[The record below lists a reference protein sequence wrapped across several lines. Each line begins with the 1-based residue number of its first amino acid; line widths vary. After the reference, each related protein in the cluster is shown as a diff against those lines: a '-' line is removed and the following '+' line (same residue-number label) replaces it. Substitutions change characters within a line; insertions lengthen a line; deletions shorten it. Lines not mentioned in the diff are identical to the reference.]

1 MDPAIADL
9 FIDDWDD
16 DWGGTSYNN
25 STEEKESHYGN
36 YSDFDYHF
44 EISEGEIWAD
54 VIEKRFKFDYLVCMD
69 PNGDPGVRD
78 EYCNVYSKGTL
89 YPFFEELY
97 QYEIP
102 EGVKKIR
109 EGTFSDCENLRSVTI
124 PDSVTTIEK
133 EAFKDCRSLT
143 SITIPESVTFIGE
156 GAFSG
161 CSRLVRSSVPDW
173 VIAAWSNA
181 FDDRIS
187 KASADGFR
195 IEGHTLISYSG
206 EGGDV
211 TIPDG
216 VTTIGKDAFSRCS
229 SLTSI
234 TIPDGVT
241 TIGTEAFS
249 RCSSLTSITIPNSVT
264 TIGIGAFSHCGSLTS
279 VTIPDGVTTIG
290 TEAFYWCEGLTSITI
305 PNSVMTIGTSA
316 FGGCSQARVTIPRR
330 LESAMWYWYSGHNIK
345 FSD

>member
-216 VTTIGKDAFSRCS
+216 VTAVGTDAFSQCY
-229 SLTSI
+229 
-234 TIPDGVT
+234 
-241 TIGTEAFS
+241 
-249 RCSSLTSITIPNSVT
+249 
-264 TIGIGAFSHCGSLTS
+264 SLTS
-279 VTIPDGVTTIG
+279 VTIPDGVTAIG
-290 TEAFYWCEGLTSITI
+290 
-305 PNSVMTIGTSA
+305 IGA
-316 FGGCSQARVTIPRR
+316 FGGCRSLTSVTIPDSVTTIGAGAFWGCRSLVR
-330 LESAMWYWYSGHNIK
+330 SNIPDWVIAAWGNAFNDRISKASADGFRIEGHTLISYSGEGGDVTIP
-345 FSD
+345 DGVTPCAATRARRE